1 MNFTSR
7 SCHKPKEGKT
17 KSQLVIETMEQS
29 SASTR
34 SIPRAIILEILA
46 KLPLKSVVRF
56 RCVSKFCN
64 SSAIT
69 PSFVKSHTTN
79 FPIKP
84 IGLLITC
91 SARLQSG
98 QLFFYADYNGGSAV
112 PLLTI
117 PPRFSRYT
125 TKSLNGLLC
134 LDFGICAQICN
145 PSTRQAFTLPVV
157 VPVNSPSAS
166 STYFCV
172 NSFGFDPLT
181 KQYKV
186 LNSWK
191 IPGEDP
197 EYRVFTL
204 GTDQS
209 WRLVKGGP
217 SYYSQR
223 ESICIDGIIYF
234 RCWTS
239 TCISSKAVLVAFDVG
254 KETFQVIQ
262 IPDEISVDDKKSTDL
277 IAFAGNPAIVSYN
290 HIYDD
295 EGSSLL
301 IVWSVK
307 DSIWDKHGLVM
318 PSDLQELQTKQAQ
331 LYYVAGTIQ
340 TGELVLAPRRVSR
353 KQHFYVLYYDV
364 LNNVFRR
371 VEIFGLPDYAHQFN
385 DFSCIDTITVS
396 NYEENILS
404 FA

>member
-1 MNFTSR
+1 
-7 SCHKPKEGKT
+7 
-17 KSQLVIETMEQS
+17 MEWTQQSS

-34 SIPRAIILEILA
+34 SIPCDIILDILA

-64 SSAIT
+64 SSVIT
-69 PSFVKSHTTN
+69 PSFVKSHNTH

-91 SARLQSG
+91 SSRLQSG
-98 QLFFYADYNGGSAV
+98 QMFFYADFNGGSAV

-145 PSTRQAFTLPVV
+145 PSTRQAITLPFV
-157 VPVNSPSAS
+157 VPVSSPSAT

-172 NSFGFDPLT
+172 NSFGFDPVT
-181 KQYKV
+181 EQYKV

-191 IPGEDP
+191 IPGKDP

-204 GTDQS
+204 GTDES
-209 WRLVKGGP
+209 WRLVDGGP
-217 SYYSQR
+217 CYYPQR
-223 ESICIDGIIYF
+223 ESICIGGIIYF

-239 TCISSKAVLVAFDVG
+239 SSKGSKAVLVAFDVG
-254 KETFQVIQ
+254 NETFQVNQ
-262 IPDEISVDDKKSTDL
+262 IPNEISSDGLNETNL
-277 IAFAGNPAIVSYN
+277 IVFGGNPAIVCYDQLDDDDD
-290 HIYDD
+290 DD
-295 EGSSLL
+295 EDSRV
-301 IVWSVK
+301 IVWAMEDCVWIK
-307 DSIWDKHGLVM
+307 IGLVM
-318 PSDLQELQTKQAQ
+318 PSDLQELQDQQGK
-331 LYYVAGTIQ
+331 LYFVVGTIH
-340 TGELVLAPRRVSR
+340 TGELVLAPRSLSE
-353 KQHFYVLYYDV
+353 QFYMLYYDV

-371 VEIFGLPDYAHQFN
+371 VEISGLPDYVNQFN
-385 DFSCIDTITVS
+385 DFSCIDTVTVS

>member
-1 MNFTSR
+1 
-7 SCHKPKEGKT
+7 
-17 KSQLVIETMEQS
+17 ME
-29 SASTR
+29 TR
-34 SIPRAIILEILA
+34 SIPPDLILEILA

-64 SSAIT
+64 SSVIT
-69 PSFVKSHTTN
+69 PSFVISHTTH

-98 QLFFYADYNGGSAV
+98 QMFFFADYNGGSAV

-145 PSTRQAFTLPVV
+145 PSTRQVFTLPFV
-157 VPVNSPSAS
+157 VPVSSPSAS

-172 NSFGFDPLT
+172 NSFGFDPVT
-181 KQYKV
+181 KKYKV

-191 IPGEDP
+191 VPGRDP

-204 GTDQS
+204 GTDES
-209 WRLVKGGP
+209 WRLVDGGP
-217 SYYSQR
+217 CCYPKR
-223 ESICIDGIIYF
+223 ESICIGGIIYF
-234 RCWTS
+234 RCWTTKS
-239 TCISSKAVLVAFDVG
+239 NSSKAVLVAFDVG
-254 KETFQVIQ
+254 NETFQVIE
-262 IPDEISVDDKKSTDL
+262 IPDEISSDDENWTDL
-277 IAFAGNPAIVSYN
+277 IAFAGNPAIVCYDQ
-290 HIYDD
+290 IYDD
-295 EGSSLL
+295 EDSSLL
-301 IVWSVK
+301 IVWTVEDRIWVK
-307 DSIWDKHGLVM
+307 NGLVI
-318 PSDLQELQTKQAQ
+318 PSDLQELQDEQAQ

-340 TGELVLAPRRVSR
+340 TGELVLAPRRVSK

-364 LNNVFRR
+364 GNNVFRR
-371 VEIFGLPDYAHQFN
+371 VEIFDLPDYAQQFN

>member
-1 MNFTSR
+1 
-7 SCHKPKEGKT
+7 
-17 KSQLVIETMEQS
+17 MEPS

-34 SIPRAIILEILA
+34 SIPSAIILEILA

-64 SSAIT
+64 SSVIT
-69 PSFVKSHTTN
+69 PSFVKSHTTR
-79 FPIKP
+79 FPIKS

-91 SARLQSG
+91 SARIQSG
-98 QLFFYADYNGGSAV
+98 QMFFYADYNGGLAV

-145 PSTRQAFTLPVV
+145 PSTRQAITLPFV

-172 NSFGFDPLT
+172 NSFGFDPVT

-191 IPGEDP
+191 IPGKDDP

-239 TCISSKAVLVAFDVG
+239 TCKSSRAVLVAFDVG

-262 IPDEISVDDKKSTDL
+262 IPDEISVDDKNSTDL

-295 EGSSLL
+295 EDSSLL
-301 IVWSVK
+301 IVWTVK
-307 DSIWDKHGLVM
+307 DSIWDKNGLVM
-318 PSDLQELQTKQAQ
+318 PTDLQELQIKQAQ
-331 LYYVAGTIQ
+331 LYYVAGSIRS
-340 TGELVLAPRRVSR
+340 TGELVLAPRRISNR
-353 KQHFYVLYYDV
+353 YFSVLYYDV
-364 LNNVFRR
+364 WKNVFRR
-371 VEIFGLPDYAHQFN
+371 VEISGLPDYAHQFN
-385 DFSCIDTITVS
+385 DFSCIDTVTVS

-404 FA
+404 FT